1 MRLKKHIKETEDEL
15 LWYKSQF
22 PSGALQSSLQCSLQS
37 ESSPGQTSL
46 PGLEWSSS
54 RTTHSPPDLA
64 QKSDRPSP
72 WEGIQIG
79 TARSPNSSW
88 YGSSSL
94 FHFIGRMNSYLGGI
108 LQQTQMSNQMVLH
121 GTASTLLNGTT
132 ENSPEDEDDSH
143 QAALSAEDPFTAG
156 HFLSPIQEEYF
167 LDFFWKS
174 YHTCLFPIINEA
186 EFMNHYRSLWADSG
200 DKRRPAALVD
210 VVIALCMQHGVS
222 QLSPEQQKSII
233 RGDPS
238 VAGRWYFRRCQQL
251 VTYQLESPTVSTVQ
265 TLMLCSIY
273 LCNGSFQNMS
283 ATWAGMAAEAAYVA
297 GLHIAPSHDLP
308 APERELRKRLWWAL
322 YELDAKI
329 GMKLGRP
336 FLLHRSPTEPGLPD
350 DQPETAKLS
359 GSHLA
364 NSGENK
370 SWLSFHLENSKLFII
385 AREIHEAFY
394 ARDVNLLHGQTI
406 WDDPQALESHAEF
419 LQIRAKSLD
428 QWVDELPN
436 TLKTSRQ
443 DKGTSF
449 STDGSKLDIE
459 PFAPVWLQRQRLN
472 LELIYHNLCINIHRP
487 FISFAAGQPS
497 SLTEELA
504 TKCALHAMEIT
515 RITHQTLSSTTIL
528 TGWHEAFQWQWNA
541 SMTLVGFILA
551 HPRSTLTPEA
561 IKAIDLAITV
571 CEIFGERFSVANSAA
586 TILRNLGPKINFL
599 LQSHSEMQ
607 GIPDDGIDQGIL
619 KPAASMEWLDSLM
632 GETSGFDPSLMM
644 PMQDVFQMAFSIEQW
659 SALDNL
665 LPVLEGDQWNP
676 QVLGAF

>member
-1 MRLKKHIKETEDEL
+1 M
-15 LWYKSQF
+15 
-22 PSGALQSSLQCSLQS
+22 ASSLQSH
-37 ESSPGQTSL
+37 SSPGQSSL
-46 PGLEWSSS
+46 PSSEWSSS
-54 RTTHSPPDLA
+54 RTTNSPPDLTP
-64 QKSDRPSP
+64 QKSVRSSP

-88 YGSSSL
+88 YGPSSL
-94 FHFIGRMNSYLGGI
+94 FYFIGRMNSYLGVI

-121 GTASTLLNGTT
+121 GSASTLLNGTT
-132 ENSPEDEDDSH
+132 ENNLEDDLH

-156 HFLSPIQEEYF
+156 QFLSPTQEEYF

-186 EFMNHYRSLWADSG
+186 EFMDHYRSLWAESG

-210 VVIALCMQHGVS
+210 IVIALCMQHGVS
-222 QLSPEQQKSII
+222 QLSPQQQKSVIG
-233 RGDPS
+233 GDPS

-251 VTYQLESPTVSTVQ
+251 VTYQLESPTISTVQ
-265 TLMLCSIY
+265 SLMLCSIY

-283 ATWAGMAAEAAYVA
+283 ATWASMAARAAYVA
-297 GLHIAPSHDLP
+297 GLHIAPSQDLP

-350 DQPETAKLS
+350 DQPETAKHS

-370 SWLSFHLENSKLFII
+370 TWLSFHLESSKLFII
-385 AREIHEAFY
+385 AREIHESFY
-394 ARDVNLLHGQTI
+394 ARDVNLQQGQSI
-406 WDDPQALESHAEF
+406 WDDFQALESHAEF
-419 LQIRAKSLD
+419 LQLRAKPLD
-428 QWVDELPN
+428 KWVDELPN

-443 DKGTSF
+443 GNGVPF
-449 STDGSKLDIE
+449 STDGTRLDIE
-459 PFAPVWLQRQRLN
+459 PFAPLWLQRQRLN
-472 LELIYHNLCINIHRP
+472 LELIYHNLYINLHRP
-487 FISFAAGQPS
+487 FISFISGPPS
-497 SLTEELA
+497 SLKEDLA
-504 TKCALHAMEIT
+504 TKCAFHAMEIT
-515 RITHQTLSSTTIL
+515 KIMHQTLSSTAIL

-551 HPRSTLTPEA
+551 HPRSTQTPEA
-561 IKAIDLAITV
+561 IKTVDLAITV
-571 CEIFGERFSVANSAA
+571 CEIFGEHFSVANSAA

-599 LQSHSEMQ
+599 LQYHSEMQ
-607 GIPDDGIDQGIL
+607 EMPSDGLDRGL
-619 KPAASMEWLDSLM
+619 KPVNNSTQWLDNLM
-632 GETSGFDPSLMM
+632 AETSGYDPSLMV

-659 SALDNL
+659 SALDDL
-665 LPVLEGDQWNP
+665 LPDMEGNQWNS
-676 QVLGAF
+676 QVWGTF